1 MFESES
7 PIMMYEKN
15 IILFI
20 EPLMKSCVDTRRSSA
35 KEISTVSWKIRIY
48 GARAISVLIL
58 SFLRSLKLS
67 LSLLNFSPARL

>member
-20 EPLMKSCVDTRRSSA
+20 EPLMKNCVDARRSNA

-48 GARAISVLIL
+48 GARAISVY
-58 SFLRSLKLS
+58 
-67 LSLLNFSPARL
+67 